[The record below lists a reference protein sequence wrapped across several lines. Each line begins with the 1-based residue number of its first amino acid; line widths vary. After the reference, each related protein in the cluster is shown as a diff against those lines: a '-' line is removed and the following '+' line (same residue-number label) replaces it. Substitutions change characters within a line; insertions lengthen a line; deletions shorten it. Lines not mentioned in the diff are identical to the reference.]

1 MESILLFWINKLTYD
16 NSVGT
21 LVLSAL
27 LNAGPEARN
36 RALRVNSFTTTPAEI
51 QAEFERQTTGQPW
64 ESVSETSL
72 ERLREL
78 EKAAWDAGN
87 GAATVLTLR
96 RIWAEGG
103 TLYEQRDNG
112 LIGEPKVMGLQEVIA
127 NEIRRVSS
135 L

>member
-1 MESILLFWINKLTYD
+1 LVNLERESANAGNDSTGI
-16 NSVGT
+16 
-21 LVLSAL
+21 LVLAAL
-27 LNAGPEARN
+27 LNAGPETRN

-64 ESVSETSL
+64 ESVSETSID
-72 ERLREL
+72 RLREL

-87 GAATVLTLR
+87 PAATVLTLR
-96 RIWAEGG
+96 RIWTEGG

-112 LIGEPKVMGLQEVIA
+112 VIGEPKVMSLQEVVT
-127 NEIRRVSS
+127 NEVRRVSS

>member
-1 MESILLFWINKLTYD
+1 M
-16 NSVGT
+16 
-21 LVLSAL
+21 
-27 LNAGPEARN
+27 
-36 RALRVNSFTTTPAEI
+36 NSFTTTPAEI
-51 QAEFERQTTGQPW
+51 QSEFERQTTGQSW

-96 RIWAEGG
+96 RIWTEGG
-103 TLYEQRDNG
+103 TLYEQRDNR
-112 LIGEPKVMGLQEVIA
+112 LIGEPKVMNLQEVIA